1 MLMTTRILWTQR
13 QFNFGFP
20 VALYPELMERLR
32 GTPARVEDRL
42 RSFPPGILTR
52 RHGETWSIQENAG
65 HLADTEALFMGRLD
79 DYDAGLATLR
89 AADMTNRNTFDARHN
104 EQSLDAVLHS
114 LRHQRTALIAR
125 LERLTPDQFA
135 RTALHPRLNVPMR
148 LVDMMYFHAEHDD
161 YHLARMT
168 ELASHFG
175 F

>member
-1 MLMTTRILWTQR
+1 MATRILWTQR
-13 QFNFGFP
+13 RFDFDFP

-32 GTPARVEDRL
+32 GTPARVEDRIQ
-42 RSFPPGILTR
+42 SFPADILTR

-65 HLADTEALFMGRLD
+65 HLVDTEALFMGRLD

-104 EQSLDAVLHS
+104 DQSLVSIFLAFRRERS
-114 LRHQRTALIAR
+114 AIIAC
-125 LERLTPDQFA
+125 LERLAPDQFA

-148 LVDMMYFHAEHDD
+148 LVDMMLFHAEHDD